1 MKRQDCMRIVQNLG
15 HQFSEHHLSQT
26 SHRETLVRMMNNLIH
41 FYSHTGENK
50 KNEQL
55 SEYARIL
62 MNASNNR
69 STPQH

>member
-1 MKRQDCMRIVQNLG
+1 MKRQDCIRIVQNLG
-15 HQFSEHHLSQT
+15 HSFSEHHLSQA
-26 SHRETLVRMMNNLIH
+26 SHRETLVRMINNLIH

-55 SEYARIL
+55 SEYASIL